1 MHTENPLDLMP
12 FLANLRNG
20 LWLLGLSSWIF
31 GILDR
36 SFASFSDGYV
46 SAIDIAQI
54 ATASFFFVSWMLLKP
69 ASKKLTSPTAE

>member
-12 FLANLRNG
+12 FLASLRSG
-20 LWLLGLSSWIF
+20 LWLVGLSSWIF

-36 SFASFSDGYV
+36 SLASFSDGYL

-69 ASKKLTSPTAE
+69 NAKKVPSPSVE

>member
-12 FLANLRNG
+12 FLANLRSG

-36 SFASFSDGYV
+36 SFASFADGYI

-69 ASKKLTSPTAE
+69 ASAKLTSRNAE

>member
-12 FLANLRNG
+12 FLANLRSG

-36 SFASFSDGYV
+36 SFASFADGYI

-69 ASKKLTSPTAE
+69 ASAKLTSRSAE

>member
-36 SFASFSDGYV
+36 SFASFADGYV
-46 SAIDIAQI
+46 SAVDIAQI
-54 ATASFFFVSWMLLKP
+54 ATASFFFVSWILLKP
-69 ASKKLTSPTAE
+69 ASNKLTSSTVE

>member
-12 FLANLRNG
+12 FLANLRSG

-36 SFASFSDGYV
+36 SFASFADGYI
-46 SAIDIAQI
+46 SAIDIAQV

-69 ASKKLTSPTAE
+69 ASAKLTSRNAE

>member
-1 MHTENPLDLMP
+1 MHTENPLDLIP
-12 FLANLRNG
+12 FLANLRSG
-20 LWLLGLSSWIF
+20 LWLVGLSSWVF

-36 SFASFSDGYV
+36 SFASFSDGYL

-69 ASKKLTSPTAE
+69 NTKKVPSPSVE